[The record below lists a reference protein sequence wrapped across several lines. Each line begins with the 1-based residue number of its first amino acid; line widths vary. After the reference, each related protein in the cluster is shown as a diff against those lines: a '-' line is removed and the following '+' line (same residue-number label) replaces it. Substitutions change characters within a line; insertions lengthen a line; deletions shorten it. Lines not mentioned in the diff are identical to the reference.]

1 MNDWPIEERVGGVR
15 LSGVASSREFVWNA
29 EEKRCDEDGGHCV
42 TDEAEQ
48 QKNTKFENT
57 FMDPYAS
64 PKPRDEG
71 GGSMGD

>member
-42 TDEAEQ
+42 TDEAR
-48 QKNTKFENT
+48 QKSRLIHLIAD
-57 FMDPYAS
+57 MRQMPA
-64 PKPRDEG
+64 
-71 GGSMGD
+71 